1 MPPHN
6 RPNLNKSYGQLVEQ
20 GRIKNDTAQQHLLIM
35 LQETLDKTTKPA
47 KKSIFSKNKPAVNEH
62 SLYIYGN
69 VGRGKSMLM
78 DLFFEAVPA
87 TINKRRVHFHAFM
100 QEVHARI
107 HKLRQP
113 GKGDPVAVLASEIA
127 QESQLLCFDE
137 LQATDV
143 ADATLLYRL
152 FDGLFSH
159 GICIVSTSN
168 RPPEALYT
176 GGVQAERF
184 EKFIG
189 LIKENMKIAA
199 LSSPDD
205 YRYQQGRN
213 TTEFYYYPLGA
224 EADKFIVKTLENF
237 GENGKASKEK
247 ITVQGRQIAF
257 NSYNGS
263 IGLFTFKELCETAL
277 GAADYLALAGKLET
291 FIITGIPELTPEQRN
306 EAKRFSTLID
316 TLYEHKTKL
325 ICTAEVPAE
334 EIYQSGD
341 GGFEFK
347 RTVSRL
353 VEMQSTG
360 YDKKLEDI

>member
-1 MPPHN
+1 MPP
-6 RPNLNKSYGQLVEQ
+6 RTKNLSKSYQLLVEQ
-20 GRIKNDTAQQHLLIM
+20 GHIKNDAAQQNLLVM
-35 LQETLDKTTKPA
+35 LQEVLDSLTKPV
-47 KKSIFSKNKPAVNEH
+47 KKSIFAKSKPDASEY

-87 TINKRRVHFHAFM
+87 KISKRRVHFHAFM

-107 HKLRQP
+107 HKLRQT

-152 FDGLFSH
+152 FEGLFSY

-184 EKFIG
+184 EKFIE
-189 LIKENMKIAA
+189 LIKEKMKIAA

-205 YRYQQGRN
+205 YRYQQGRSQSQ
-213 TTEFYYYPLGA
+213 FYYYPLDIGT
-224 EADKFIVKTLENF
+224 DKFIAQALKNLGAN
-237 GENGKASKEK
+237 GEPSKET
-247 ITVQGRQIAF
+247 IIVQSRKLEF

-277 GAADYLALAGKLET
+277 GAADYLALADRIKT
-291 FIITGIPELTPEQRN
+291 FIVTDIPKLTQEQRN
-306 EAKRFSTLID
+306 EAKRLSTLID
-316 TLYEHKTKL
+316 TLYENKTRL
-325 ICTAEVPAE
+325 ICTAAVPVE
-334 EIYQSGD
+334 EIYQD
-341 GGFEFK
+341 GHGSFEFK

-360 YDKKLEDI
+360 YAKKLDNI

>member
-1 MPPHN
+1 MPP
-6 RPNLNKSYGQLVEQ
+6 RTKNLSKSYQLLVEQ
-20 GRIKNDTAQQHLLIM
+20 GHIRNDAAQQNLLVM
-35 LQETLDKTTKPA
+35 LQEVLNSLTKPTM
-47 KKSIFSKNKPAVNEH
+47 KSLFSITRPDASEY

-87 TINKRRVHFHAFM
+87 AISKRRVHFHAFM

-107 HKLRQP
+107 HKLRQS

-152 FDGLFSH
+152 FEGLFSY

-184 EKFIG
+184 EKFIEM
-189 LIKENMKIAA
+189 IKEKMKIAA

-205 YRYQQGRN
+205 YRYQQGRS
-213 TTEFYYYPLGA
+213 TSQFYYYPLD
-224 EADKFIVKTLENF
+224 ENTDKFIAQSLKSIGAS
-237 GENGKASKEK
+237 GEPAKEA
-247 ITVQGRQIAF
+247 ITVQGRELTYT
-257 NSYNGS
+257 SYNGS
-263 IGLFTFKELCETAL
+263 VGLFTFNELCANAL
-277 GAADYLALAGKLET
+277 GAADYLALAEKLET
-291 FIITGIPELTPEQRN
+291 FIITAIPKLSPEQRN

-316 TLYEHKTKL
+316 TLYENKTKL
-325 ICTAEVPAE
+325 ICTAAVPAE
-334 EIYQSGD
+334 EIYQDGD
-341 GGFEFK
+341 GSFEFK

-360 YDKKLEDI
+360 YDKKLDDI